1 MVMLGPVTLL
11 ESQPSHILP
20 SPSQKGRPDSS
31 VLYSGLAQDPVFS
44 DLNTQDHNYLGPS
57 QLGLN

>member
-1 MVMLGPVTLL
+1 MLP
-11 ESQPSHILP
+11 ESQPPPILP
-20 SPSQKGRPDSS
+20 SPSQGGRPDSS
-31 VLYSGLAQDPVFS
+31 VLYSGLAQGPVLS